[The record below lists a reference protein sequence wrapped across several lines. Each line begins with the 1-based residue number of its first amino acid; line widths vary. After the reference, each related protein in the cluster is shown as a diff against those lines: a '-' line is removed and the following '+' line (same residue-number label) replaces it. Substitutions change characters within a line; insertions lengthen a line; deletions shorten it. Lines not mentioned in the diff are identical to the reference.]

1 MNQPQEEQSG
11 QRAQREE
18 KHGGEKQLW
27 VLEGTESE
35 DSDQAQREA
44 RPRHWATI
52 LEVTRGL

>member
-18 KHGGEKQLW
+18 GHGGEYQRW
-27 VLEGTESE
+27 VLQGTESE
-35 DSDQAQREA
+35 DSDQAQREV
-44 RPRHWATI
+44 RPRHWATV